1 MIQELKVKNYLSFRD
16 EITFSFEATKDTTSE
31 AYQVVTIGKTRLLR
45 FAMVYGANA
54 SGKSNLLKAFEF
66 LVKFW
71 FDKAD
76 NIDEPTGA
84 MPFRLDANTPSEPTE
99 FSLKFFVGETRYW
112 YQLKLNAKTVSE
124 ERLFIYHS
132 VQPTLLFER
141 SLENGQSVISFNPK
155 AIKISAA
162 AQEEI
167 SLKCLPNM
175 SFFAAR
181 NQVNISIPQ
190 IDEAREWMRNSY
202 LPVISPATHMFD
214 YANNMMRKDDAAKA
228 YLLDFIHRADFNI
241 TGLRSNKVSEPVSP
255 DFIKFIMRRND
266 MSDEEKERIQS
277 AKSIDTW
284 ETLFEHTVR
293 NARGEEKYIMQESDQ
308 SDGTKRTFGIEAAVY
323 TAIKQQAFLMVD
335 EIEASLHPSLVE
347 FIIEKFLRE
356 TDNHSQ
362 MLITSHYDPLL
373 NTTDDLIRKD
383 SVWFTEKDETGHSS
397 LFSLVEFRGL
407 NKLASIQKAYRN
419 GRFGALPNIK

>member
-1 MIQELKVKNYLSFRD
+1 MIQELKVRNYLSFRD
-16 EITFSFEATKDTTSE
+16 EITFSFEATKDTINE

-54 SGKSNLLKAFEF
+54 SGKSNLLRAFEF
-66 LVKFW
+66 LNSFW
-71 FDKAD
+71 FNKAD
-76 NIDEPTGA
+76 DIDEPTGA
-84 MPFRLDANTPSEPTE
+84 IPFRLDANTPNEPTD
-99 FSLKFFVGETRYW
+99 FSLKFFVGEVRYW
-112 YQLKLNAKTVSE
+112 YQLKLTSKTVLK
-124 ERLFIYHS
+124 ERLFIYNS

-141 SLENGQSVISFNPK
+141 KLENSQSVLSFNTK
-155 AIKISAA
+155 VVKISAA

-167 SLKCLPNM
+167 SLKCLSNM

-214 YANNMMRKDDAAKA
+214 YANNMMRKDDAAKT

-241 TGLRSNKVSEPVSP
+241 TGLRSNKVSEYAST
-255 DFIKFIMRRND
+255 
-266 MSDEEKERIQS
+266 
-277 AKSIDTW
+277 KSIDTW

-293 NARGEEKYIMQESDQ
+293 NARGEEKYTMQESDQ

-323 TAIKQQAFLMVD
+323 TAIKQQAFLMID

>member
-1 MIQELKVKNYLSFRD
+1 MIQELKVRNYLSFRD
-16 EITFSFEATKDTTSE
+16 EITFSFEATKDTINE

-54 SGKSNLLKAFEF
+54 SGKSNLLRAFEF
-66 LVKFW
+66 LNSFW
-71 FDKAD
+71 FNKAD
-76 NIDEPTGA
+76 DIDEPTGA
-84 MPFRLDANTPSEPTE
+84 IPFRLDANTPNEPTD
-99 FSLKFFVGETRYW
+99 FSLKFFVGEVRYW
-112 YQLKLNAKTVSE
+112 YQLKLTSKTVLK
-124 ERLFIYHS
+124 ERLFIYNS

-141 SLENGQSVISFNPK
+141 KLENSQSVLSFNTK
-155 AIKISAA
+155 VVKISAA
-162 AQEEI
+162 AQEEL

-214 YANNMMRKDDAAKA
+214 YANNMMRKDDAAKT

-241 TGLRSNKVSEPVSP
+241 TGLRSNKVSEYAST
-255 DFIKFIMRRND
+255 
-266 MSDEEKERIQS
+266 
-277 AKSIDTW
+277 KSIDTW

-293 NARGEEKYIMQESDQ
+293 NARGEEKYTMQESDQ

-323 TAIKQQAFLMVD
+323 TAIKQQAFLMID

>member
-214 YANNMMRKDDAAKA
+214 YANNMMRKDEAAKT

-241 TGLRSNKVSEPVSP
+241 TGLRSNKVSEYVST
-255 DFIKFIMRRND
+255 
-266 MSDEEKERIQS
+266 
-277 AKSIDTW
+277 KSIDTW

-293 NARGEEKYIMQESDQ
+293 NVRGEEKYTMQESDQ

-323 TAIKQQAFLMVD
+323 TAIKQQAFLMID

-383 SVWFTEKDETGHSS
+383 CVWFTEKDETGHSS

>member
-66 LVKFW
+66 LVNFW

-84 MPFRLDANTPSEPTE
+84 MPFRLDANTPSEPSE

-112 YQLKLNAKTVSE
+112 YQLKLDVKTVFE
-124 ERLFIYHS
+124 ERLFIYRS

-202 LPVISPATHMFD
+202 LPVISPAIHMFE
-214 YANNMMRKDDAAKA
+214 YANNMMRKDEAAKT

-241 TGLRSNKVSEPVSP
+241 TGLRSNKVSEYVST
-255 DFIKFIMRRND
+255 
-266 MSDEEKERIQS
+266 
-277 AKSIDTW
+277 KSIDTW

-293 NARGEEKYIMQESDQ
+293 NVRGEEKYTMQESDQ

-323 TAIKQQAFLMVD
+323 TAIKQQAFLMID

>member
-54 SGKSNLLKAFEF
+54 SGKSNLLRAFEF
-66 LVKFW
+66 LNSFW
-71 FDKAD
+71 FNKAD
-76 NIDEPTGA
+76 DIDEPTGA
-84 MPFRLDANTPSEPTE
+84 IPFRLDANTPNEPTD
-99 FSLKFFVGETRYW
+99 FSLKFFVGEVRYW
-112 YQLKLNAKTVSE
+112 YQLKLTSKTVLK
-124 ERLFIYHS
+124 ERLFIYNS

-141 SLENGQSVISFNPK
+141 KLENSQSVLSFNTK
-155 AIKISAA
+155 VVKISAA

-214 YANNMMRKDDAAKA
+214 YANNMMRKDEAAKT

-241 TGLRSNKVSEPVSP
+241 TGLRSNKVSEYAST
-255 DFIKFIMRRND
+255 
-266 MSDEEKERIQS
+266 
-277 AKSIDTW
+277 KSIDTW

-293 NARGEEKYIMQESDQ
+293 NARGEEKYTMQESEQ

-323 TAIKQQAFLMVD
+323 TAIKQQAFLMID